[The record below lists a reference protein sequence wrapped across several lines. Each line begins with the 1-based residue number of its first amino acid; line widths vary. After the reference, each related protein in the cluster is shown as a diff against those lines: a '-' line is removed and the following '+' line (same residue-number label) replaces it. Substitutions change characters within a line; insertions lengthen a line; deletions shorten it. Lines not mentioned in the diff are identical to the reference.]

1 MFPLFRYFLI
11 AKTIFKRKIF
21 SYIFFL
27 SSWWSLDGTELN
39 TRSKKLKLRPQRS
52 PSRTILTFLTDS
64 KCLDSYM
71 SRCCSCRFSK
81 DRSKVAK
88 TLKFGEKKLRLPGWS
103 WPPPCLR
110 AKNFFCVHVVMT
122 QTDGKWSRREFR
134 RKMISSKFSMSES
147 WKIFMQ
153 SIIEDTYKLVRFSLL
168 NSGKKTFRLTTE
180 SDKSLNTFE

>member
-1 MFPLFRYFLI
+1 MKTSSDEETLKRAWQGFSI
-11 AKTIFKRKIF
+11 ASAFFDRKTIFKRKIF

-88 TLKFGEKKLRLPGWS
+88 TSAFGEKKIAAARVIATTAMFARQKFL
-103 WPPPCLR
+103 LR
-110 AKNFFCVHVVMT
+110 ACCHDATGWKMVAARISTKNIQLKVFNV
-122 QTDGKWSRREFR
+122 
-134 RKMISSKFSMSES
+134 RKLKDFYA
-147 WKIFMQ
+147 Q
-153 SIIEDTYKLVRFSLL
+153 CH
-168 NSGKKTFRLTTE
+168 
-180 SDKSLNTFE
+180 

>member
-1 MFPLFRYFLI
+1 M
-11 AKTIFKRKIF
+11 KTSSDEGTLKRAWQGFFHCFGIFWSRRRFSNGKIF

-88 TLKFGEKKLRLPGWS
+88 TLKFGEKKIAAARVIVTTAMFARQKFL
-103 WPPPCLR
+103 LR
-110 AKNFFCVHVVMT
+110 ACCHDATGWKMVAARISTKNDQLKVFNV
-122 QTDGKWSRREFR
+122 
-134 RKMISSKFSMSES
+134 RKLKDFYAEYH
-147 WKIFMQ
+147 WRH
-153 SIIEDTYKLVRFSLL
+153 L
-168 NSGKKTFRLTTE
+168 
-180 SDKSLNTFE
+180 